1 MTPELFE
8 HLIDDI
14 YAAGED
20 ANRWGAVIAA
30 LTDLLGGMSGALHAG
45 KVDGSGFTFGSAFRL
60 DTVASAAYA
69 DYYYSI
75 NPLNDAILRVPVGV
89 ATPDHA
95 LVAPSDLER
104 TEFFNDYG
112 KRFDMAGSLTMVLE
126 RDAHHGACLGVTRP
140 LGSDVFSDS
149 QVAFVQR
156 LVPHIQRAL
165 RLNRR
170 IASLQNERAT
180 LESALG
186 AMETA
191 VFILD
196 AGGVIVFA
204 NAAGEKLLARR
215 DGLRAEHGRLFA
227 ESPSARNALAA
238 LIGNALAQ
246 RGPRGGGVSLPR
258 LRTTRPLFAKLMPIA
273 QKGGPWLSAPEARA
287 VVFVSDPEAATAETV
302 EAAMEAYGLTPA
314 EKKLL
319 NELIAGRSLKEAADS
334 LSITRATSRN
344 RLARIMTKTETHR
357 QSELLRLMLRSSV
370 PARSASS
377 RRPRQGPR

>member
-8 HLIDDI
+8 SLLDDI

-20 ANRWGAVIAA
+20 PTRWGAVLAA

-45 KVDGSGFTFGSAFRL
+45 RVDGSGFMFGSTYRL

-69 DYYYSI
+69 NHYYSI
-75 NPLNDAILRVPVGV
+75 NPLNDAILRVPAGSVR
-89 ATPDHA
+89 ADHA
-95 LVAPSDLER
+95 LVAPSDLAR

-112 KRFDMAGSLTMVLE
+112 KRFGIAGSVTIVME
-126 RDAHHGACLGVTRP
+126 RDAHYEACLGVTRA

-156 LVPHIQRAL
+156 LVPHVQRAV
-165 RLNRR
+165 RLNRLL
-170 IASLQNERAT
+170 AGLQSERET

-186 AMETA
+186 AIETA

-215 DGLRAEHGRLFA
+215 DGLRAEHGRLVA
-227 ESPSARNALAA
+227 ETLNAQNTLAA
-238 LIGNALAQ
+238 LIGNALVE

-258 LRTTRPLFAKLMPIA
+258 LRISRPLLVKIMPIA
-273 QKGGPWLSAPEARA
+273 QRRGPWLNAPEARA
-287 VVFVSDPEAATAETV
+287 VVFVSDPEAPAAETA

-357 QSELLRLMLRSSV
+357 QSELLRLMVRSRV
-370 PARSASS
+370 PAGSAS
-377 RRPRQGPR
+377 